1 MFDHGKIAK
10 LYYRRALA
18 SERIGKMAQAVGEI
32 GKALRLDPKDTK
44 IKAQLKESRLQANS
58 I

>member
-18 SERIGKMAQAVGEI
+18 SEGIGKMAQAVAEI

-44 IKAQLKESRLQANS
+44 IKAELKESRL
-58 I
+58 